1 MSRYID
7 ADEILKKK
15 WDVPFNGKYIQVVD
29 VGDIEDMPTADVK
42 EVVRGEW
49 IQMGSRTRCSNYR
62 CSNYRCTNYRCT
74 NCTKVNDEIS
84 DFCPMCGADMRGR
97 DNES

>member
-1 MSRYID
+1 MIYPI
-7 ADEILKKK
+7 
-15 WDVPFNGKYIQVVD
+15 NGKYIQVVD

-49 IQMGSRTRCSNYR
+49 IKMGNRTLCG
-62 CSNYRCTNYRCT
+62 TYRCT

-84 DFCPMCGADMRGR
+84 DFCPFCGADMRGE
-97 DNES
+97 DAEP